1 MFRPLAFGLSAIALV
16 SLAVTGL
23 VRAQGSSFEVS
34 GVAVDVTA
42 KSAEAAREAGW
53 RIAQRKGWAMLA
65 KRLGA
70 AGVGLP
76 DSTLDSLVSAI
87 VVEKEQIGPTRYIA
101 QLGVRFDRDRAA
113 AILGVSSALSRSP
126 PMLLLPI
133 EWSGGAPVAFE
144 RESEWLKAWARFNTG
159 NSAIDYVRPAGGG
172 PDPLLL
178 NQGQLN
184 RRGRGWWRSILA
196 QYGAKDV
203 VMPIVHLYRQYP
215 GGPIIGEFQ
224 ARFGP
229 DNKPLTSF
237 SLQVRDGDALPAL
250 LDAGVKRIDEAYQQ
264 ALSAGVLRIDPS
276 LIEPAPIAPVT
287 APTLDDSILGNEQQV
302 VSEVPVSAISVQVDT
317 PNPSALDNAQSALR
331 GVPGVR
337 QVSLV
342 SLALGGVSVLRVGYQ
357 GDANGLRAALEA
369 RGWQVVAGGG
379 ALRLIRQS
387 RIPPNLIPDIPTDN
401 STAG

>member
-1 MFRPLAFGLSAIALV
+1 MLRALASGLSVAALI
-16 SLAVTGL
+16 SLGL
-23 VRAQGSSFEVS
+23 GALGHAQGSSFEVS

-42 KSAEAAREAGW
+42 KSPEAAREAGW

-65 KRLGA
+65 RRLGA
-70 AGVGLP
+70 PGAALP
-76 DSTLDSLVSAI
+76 DGTLDSIVSGI
-87 VVEKEQIGPTRYIA
+87 VVEREEIGPNRYIA
-101 QLGVRFDRDRAA
+101 RLGVRFDRDRAA
-113 AILGVSSALSRSP
+113 AILGVSAALSRSP

-178 NQGQLN
+178 NHGQLN

-215 GGPIIGEFQ
+215 GGPVIGEFQ

-229 DNKPLTSF
+229 DNRPLTRF

-264 ALSAGVLRIDPS
+264 ALSAGVLRVDPS
-276 LIEPAPIAPVT
+276 LVEPAPAAPVI
-287 APTLDDSILGNEQQV
+287 APTLDESILGNEGQP
-302 VSEVPVSAISVQVDT
+302 VSEVPVTPLAVQVDT
-317 PNPSALDNAQSALR
+317 ANPAALDSAQAALR

-342 SLALGGVSVLRVGYQ
+342 SLALGGVSVLRVNYQ

-387 RIPPNLIPDIPTDN
+387 RIPPTILQDAPTDN
-401 STAG
+401 ATAG